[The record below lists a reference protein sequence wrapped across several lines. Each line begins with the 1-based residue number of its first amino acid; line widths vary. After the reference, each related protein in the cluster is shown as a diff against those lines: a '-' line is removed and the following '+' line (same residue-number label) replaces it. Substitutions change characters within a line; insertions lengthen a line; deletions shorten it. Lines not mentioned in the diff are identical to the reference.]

1 MSAVGVQGVDFI
13 LKLHYENLSLLNT
26 FNFGFN
32 LVKVLE
38 IKAGDAF
45 QLPLRHFDDGYREFS
60 GLMELV
66 GCSYGKRRGG

>member
-13 LKLHYENLSLLNT
+13 LKLQNENLPLLNT
-26 FNFGFN
+26 FNFSFD
-32 LVKVLE
+32 LVEVLE

-45 QLPLRHFDDGYREFS
+45 QLPLRHIEDGYREFP